1 MTDFRVALWP
11 IDFSFPVASME
22 AWIALLEEKA
32 LAAKAQNADI
42 LVLPEYACVHW
53 YQFAPKDL
61 KAGDGFEWT
70 ESQNEAGLAGVA
82 AVAKKTGLAILAG
95 SYPVRAPKPY
105 PEPYFKQFNDTRK
118 NEALTRYFN
127 RAYVFGADGTLVLT
141 QDKMVLT
148 PWELDEQGD
157 NMQGGQ
163 TISSFMLN
171 GVKVGVLVCLDVQ
184 QSAVVHALMHEGIE
198 VLLVPSMT
206 MHPSG
211 YNRVFL
217 NCRARAVEGMMG
229 VAAVGGVGVPPYL
242 VGRETNFAGAAI
254 YGPCEMDMAVDG
266 IILQSEPSYGMSM
279 THAGDVHVGAVPI
292 DAIRRKRREG
302 AEAWPG
308 GIIAFKG

>member
-22 AWIALLEEKA
+22 AWLDLLKEKA

-42 LVLPEYACVHW
+42 LALPEYTCVHW
-53 YQFAPKDL
+53 YQFAPKDI

-70 ESQNEAGLAGVA
+70 ETQTEAGLKGIARIAQEVGI
-82 AVAKKTGLAILAG
+82 AILAG
-95 SYPVRAPKPY
+95 SYPVRCPDLY
-105 PEPYFKQFNDTRK
+105 PEPFFKQHNDTRK
-118 NEALTRYFN
+118 NLNLVRYYN
-127 RAYVFGADGTLVLT
+127 RAYVFGADGALLHT

-163 TISSFMLN
+163 KISSFMLN

-184 QSAVVHALMHEGIE
+184 QSVVVHALMREGIE
-198 VLLVPSMT
+198 ILLVPSMT

-229 VAAVGGVGVPPYL
+229 VAVVGGVGVPPYL
-242 VGRETNFAGAAI
+242 VGRETNYAGAAI
-254 YGPCEMDMAVDG
+254 YGPCEMDMLADG
-266 IILQSEPSYGMSM
+266 IILQSEHSYGMSM
-279 THAGDVHVGAVPI
+279 TSSGDVFTGSIPI
-292 DAIRRKRREG
+292 EAIRRKRREG

-308 GIIAFKG
+308 GVIQFP